1 MSKYRFF
8 HVDAFANKS
17 FEGNQAAVMPM
28 DAYLDDAILQ
38 AIAAENNFAE
48 TAFIVQTGPDT
59 WDLRW
64 FTPTIEVPL
73 CGHATLASAHVIFND
88 LGYQGDILH
97 FDTRK
102 SGRLSV
108 TRLDDGQLEM
118 DFPADAPKQTDIPA
132 GLAEAL
138 GAKPKELWAGAF
150 LLAVFDTPE
159 EILALSPDHAAIEP
173 IAGEATGGRGNVIC
187 SAPGSDGRDVV
198 SRFFAPGSGIPEDA
212 ATGSAHCIIAPL
224 FSEKLGKEELS
235 CFQAFPS
242 RGAYIGTKM
251 CGDRVKLRGNS
262 VTVVEG
268 WFNL

>member
-1 MSKYRFF
+1 MSKYRYF
-8 HVDAFANKS
+8 HVDAFANKP

-28 DAYLDDAILQ
+28 DAYPDDTILQ

-48 TAFIVQTGPDT
+48 TAFIVQTGGDS
-59 WDLRW
+59 WELRW

-73 CGHATLASAHVIFND
+73 CGHATLASAHVIFNE
-88 LGYQGDILH
+88 LGFQGDIIH

-102 SGRLSV
+102 AGRLSV
-108 TRLDDGQLEM
+108 VRLDNGQLEM
-118 DFPADAPKQTDIPA
+118 DFPADPPRRTDIPV
-132 GLAEAL
+132 GLSEAL
-138 GAKPKELWAGAF
+138 GAEPKELWAGAF
-150 LLAVFDTPE
+150 LLAVFDTPDE
-159 EILALSPDHAAIEP
+159 VVALAPNYAAVEP

-187 SAPGSDGRDVV
+187 SAIGHDGKDVV

-224 FSEKLGKEELS
+224 FSEKLEKEELS
-235 CFQAFPS
+235 CFQAFPG

-251 CGDRVKLRGNS
+251 SGDRVKLRGAS